1 MAVGAGAWF
10 ISVSAAPPNVMRSW
24 SFSTASSVRIPLC
37 SRPFKEFKSR
47 TWRAVCLVRARGA
60 QLSLSR
66 AFADSSP
73 LHPLICSH
81 MHHARN
87 PRAHAHTHNTASQ
100 ALESERWR
108 ERGRGREGGRERGRE
123 TRPVRESCLFTV
135 QSPSDSF
142 QDNTACRLQI
152 MLGCTFE
159 LRMRPPRQSRPTNIS
174 LWPQNDDGRQL
185 VACSCSSLRSRVKS
199 TTSAGLDSRVRSTTS
214 LIRYAGP
221 LLGAAPVPWRGLFS
235 ACRGVSVLD
244 ASQHKGTAK
253 RCFLVRC
260 NW

>member
-1 MAVGAGAWF
+1 MAEGAGAWF

-100 ALESERWR
+100 ALESEKWR

-174 LWPQNDDGRQL
+174 LWPQNEDGRQL
-185 VACSCSSLRSRVKS
+185 VACSCSSQRENLFIERTSPLAS
-199 TTSAGLDSRVRSTTS
+199 TKPSTRKPAR
-214 LIRYAGP
+214 LAI
-221 LLGAAPVPWRGLFS
+221 L
-235 ACRGVSVLD
+235 
-244 ASQHKGTAK
+244 
-253 RCFLVRC
+253 
-260 NW
+260 